1 MSFVWEESVPADAV
15 LPASAGLGSR
25 GVSGNGR
32 AVPSWP
38 EAGAMLD
45 AVRRIADGPLAAQ
58 AEAIDREGVYPE
70 AILRELGAAGAFRAQ
85 LGGAD
90 GQPDYASA
98 INAIAE
104 VSRVCASTGFMMWCQ
119 LACSMYLARSANTAL
134 DDGLLA
140 RLATGDQLGGTG
152 LSNPMKY
159 LAGIEPL
166 ALRASQDGEDVIVEG
181 TLPWVSNLGQDHV
194 FCAMAGVQTPEGM
207 VEMMFVA
214 SCADE
219 GIEMRPCPSFSGMEG
234 TGTWG
239 LRFDRYRVKPSQVVA
254 CPARPF
260 IAGIRS
266 AFVLLQCGM
275 GWGVTQGAIDSM
287 WAVESQLG
295 HVNAFLE
302 DRPADLQQE
311 LDALKARTL
320 ALARTPY
327 ECSDAFFLDV
337 LDVRAHAAELALRA
351 AQSAL
356 MHQGAR
362 GYLMR
367 SAVQRRVRESHFV
380 AIVSPALKHIR
391 KEIARLSASR
401 MPS

>member
-1 MSFVWEESVPADAV
+1 MSIVWDEASVQTDQPSVKAPAAVRPPGSEKPLPSRPDADA
-15 LPASAGLGSR
+15 
-25 GVSGNGR
+25 
-32 AVPSWP
+32 
-38 EAGAMLD
+38 MLA
-45 AVRRIADGPLAAQ
+45 AVRRIAEGPLAEQ

-70 AILRELGAAGAFRAQ
+70 AVLRALGRVGAYRAQ
-85 LGGAD
+85 LGGPD

-98 INAIAE
+98 IGAIAE
-104 VSRVCASTGFMMWCQ
+104 VSRVCASTGFMVWCQ
-119 LACSMYLARSANTAL
+119 LACAMYLERSANPAL
-134 DDGLLA
+134 HGDTLAGLLQ
-140 RLATGDQLGGTG
+140 GDILGGTG
-152 LSNPMKY
+152 LSNPMKH

-166 ALRASQDGEDVIVEG
+166 ALRASRDGEDFIVEG
-181 TLPWVSNLGQDHV
+181 TLPWVSNLGPGHV
-194 FCAMAGVQTPEGM
+194 FCAIAGVQTADGV
-207 VEMMFVA
+207 VEMMFQA
-214 SCADE
+214 HCADE
-219 GIEMRPCPSFSGMEG
+219 GIELRPCPSFSGMEG

-239 LRFDRYRVKPSQVVA
+239 LHFSRYRVRPGQVVA

-287 WAVESQLG
+287 RSVESQLG
-295 HVNAFLE
+295 HVNQFLE
-302 DRPADLQQE
+302 DRPDDLQAE
-311 LDALKARTL
+311 LDALKTRTL

-327 ECSDAFFLDV
+327 ERSDAFFLDV
-337 LDVRAHAAELALRA
+337 LDVRAHAAEIALRA

-367 SAVQRRVRESHFV
+367 SPVQRRVRESHFV

-401 MPS
+401 MPQ